1 MAQIIRVF
9 PTPGAA
15 QAACDELTRSGFTSV
30 ETVEVPD
37 RRERGSRDNSAVVR
51 VEAPFLTA
59 LKATAILER
68 NGGKEAGPQAILPST
83 DQPTERPATPVNGT
97 PAAASPL
104 PRDAELR
111 TGPRTLSSLLGIP
124 ELISSDTFFSGF
136 PLLIRP
142 KPRHDENAVP
152 SEDSRTR
159 ARSN

>member
-68 NGGKEAGPQAILPST
+68 NGGKEARGPGSARCARSL
-83 DQPTERPATPVNGT
+83 A
-97 PAAASPL
+97 
-104 PRDAELR
+104 
-111 TGPRTLSSLLGIP
+111 TLSM
-124 ELISSDTFFSGF
+124 SSF
-136 PLLIRP
+136 
-142 KPRHDENAVP
+142 
-152 SEDSRTR
+152 
-159 ARSN
+159 ARSSSMALCSL